1 MVTKYLHDSVSKLNF
16 YYNSIKETRRL
27 RRMRRNIQRC
37 IHKKNPNRKLL
48 KGILDNIP
56 FLESEA
62 SMEKLYVELESKE

>member
-1 MVTKYLHDSVSKLNF
+1 
-16 YYNSIKETRRL
+16 
-27 RRMRRNIQRC
+27 MRRNIQRC

-62 SMEKLYVELESKE
+62 SKEKLYVELESKE